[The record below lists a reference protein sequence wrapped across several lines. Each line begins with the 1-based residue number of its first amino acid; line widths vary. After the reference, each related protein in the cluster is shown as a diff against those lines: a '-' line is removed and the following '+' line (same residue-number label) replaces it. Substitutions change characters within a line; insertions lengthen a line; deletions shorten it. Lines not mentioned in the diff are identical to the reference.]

1 MSENGQTHF
10 KNLAANAARLLKCVW
25 PFRDIMHLSFNET
38 LAVSQIFRTNS
49 FIITEA
55 SVTDR

>member
-38 LAVSQIFRTNS
+38 LTVSQNLSNHQIT
-49 FIITEA
+49 ITET